1 MLINFAANL
10 ETDLASGVEF
20 SRLAVQVAVRL
31 EVEADTLK
39 LKLRNLCTMYRKV
52 DCEIGAAPSGQQ
64 AFDNDAASRCSSRP
78 FYYPR
83 SELDQAME
91 PVDASSDVQSQAQ
104 CRKRKR
110 EEDSGSGIVRPSKF
124 TYVRLPELLNSTRPS
139 SWKRSRKILS
149 DDQELQALREELQYL
164 KQECARLSQQGA
176 GEMHRYTQLKKDL
189 DFAICRAEMDEIHFT
204 RRIEDLKAL
213 LAVNETAASLQQGG
227 DYGAANIDVCGM
239 E

>member
-164 KQECARLSQQGA
+164 KQE
-176 GEMHRYTQLKKDL
+176 
-189 DFAICRAEMDEIHFT
+189 FAICRAEMDEIHFT